1 MGCSGVQLDD
11 DGDGVHNLNDLC
23 PSTEPGD
30 KVSSTGCVEKTQDKG
45 KSVEDEEETSYLIW
59 VLFGIAGILV
69 VVAAYVTFKPQ
80 PPLPT
85 KTIPKVGEEGVS
97 TVDDGRGQGDSSTA
111 PADVNDPSLDIDA
124 SEA

>member
-23 PSTEPGD
+23 PSTEPGG

-59 VLFGIAGILV
+59 ILFGIAGILV
-69 VVAAYVTFKPQ
+69 IVAAYVTFKPQ

-85 KTIPKVGEEGVS
+85 KSIPKVGEEGAS
-97 TVDDGRGQGDSSTA
+97 TVDNGRGQGDSSTA
-111 PADVNDPSLDIDA
+111 PTDVDGTSLNVDT
-124 SEA
+124 S